1 MSCGLK
7 AGVGDAIGLVLSV
20 PFVILGIER
29 LRRRRRR
36 CRRVRMSIPR
46 YLLLMSVLYVVLGD
60 SVIVEDGG
68 SGVPGIT
75 WQG

>member
-1 MSCGLK
+1 MSGVLK

-20 PFVILGIER
+20 SFLILGIER

-36 CRRVRMSIPR
+36 CRRVLMSIPR
-46 YLLLMSVLYVVLGD
+46 YLFLMSVLYVVLGD
-60 SVIVEDGG
+60 SVIVGDGG

-75 WQG
+75 